1 MNSTTTPP
9 VGDGGPLTTYRAKGK
24 TIGLVFLFKY
34 DLNGNLKMFEIEEG
48 ELSDEQMKW
57 FYSHRFPAKEQLL
70 IANWMKSPYY
80 IEKFSVEVSPADLTF
95 EALWELYDYK
105 VSKLDS
111 IKAFNKL
118 KQGDIIKCFIEVP
131 YYLKSLQKNAGIG
144 KLHLSTYISKRRF
157 DDERILTIG
166 KNQNSML
173 GSLARKMTTK

>member
-1 MNSTTTPP
+1 MEQ
-9 VGDGGPLTTYRAKGK
+9 LTTYRAKGK

-34 DLNGNLKMFEIEEG
+34 DLNGNLKLFEIEEG
-48 ELSDEQMKW
+48 DLTDKQMTW
-57 FYSHRFPAKEQLL
+57 LYSNNFPAKESL
-70 IANWMKSPYY
+70 IVNNWMKHQDY
-80 IEKFSVEVSPADLTF
+80 IKHFEVEVSPADLTF

-166 KNQNSML
+166 KNQNSVL
-173 GSLARKMTTK
+173 GQLARKITTK

>member
-1 MNSTTTPP
+1 MEQ
-9 VGDGGPLTTYRAKGK
+9 LTTYRAKGK

-34 DLNGNLKMFEIEEG
+34 DLNGNLKLFEIEEG
-48 ELSDEQMKW
+48 ELDDKQMTW
-57 FYSHRFPAKEQLL
+57 LYSNNFPAKESLL
-70 IANWMKSPYY
+70 VNNWMKAQDY
-80 IEKFSVEVSPADLTF
+80 IKHFEVEVSPANLTF

-118 KQGDIIKCFIEVP
+118 KTGDVIKCFIEVP

-157 DDERILTIG
+157 DDERVISVG
-166 KNQNSML
+166 KNQNGVLSQ
-173 GSLARKMTTK
+173 LAKTMTRK